1 MEHKH
6 KATLSAGRFAIVTV
20 LNAVITLA
28 EIIGGLLAGSLGLI
42 SDGFHNMEDTLSIII
57 SFVAHLISKKENN
70 ERQTFGYQRAEI
82 LAAFVN
88 AAILIAITLV
98 LVIESIKRLGHPQ
111 HINGGLMLVVSIIGL
126 LANLF
131 SMLLMLQGSHE
142 SLNIKATFLH
152 MASDTLSSVG
162 VIIAALLVKYL
173 HWTWADP
180 VITVLTALWIMKESF
195 GVVKQTV
202 LILMEA
208 SPQLDLEAI
217 KQTILQQFPEV
228 VGLHHL
234 HVWRID
240 EHLIAFDAHINV
252 KATETIPQL
261 EDLYQRI
268 TNLLTKQYGIEH
280 VTLQAECQTGLD
292 ETLIHHQDTSH

>member
-57 SFVAHLISKKENN
+57 SFVAHLISKKESN

-180 VITVLTALWIMKESF
+180 VITVLTALWIMKESL

-202 LILMEA
+202 
-208 SPQLDLEAI
+208 
-217 KQTILQQFPEV
+217 LQQFPEV

-268 TNLLTKQYGIEH
+268 TDLLTKQYGIEH